1 MHNCLHKCCIWINVR
16 NVINFWRWFTY
27 LYCQWWRYLKNFALS
42 FFFEA
47 IYNSFDNPIGTQKPM
62 LDNSYV
68 YVMYQLVLVYL
79 KKISNE
85 VNPRLVSNRIPY
97 PFLYV
102 TREDRLFADDEVANV
117 GVSPCIIW
125 KFVSSAISNISSTVL
140 DTSLVGSPILYMNFS
155 LACNDFLPSIALF

>member
-1 MHNCLHKCCIWINVR
+1 
-16 NVINFWRWFTY
+16 
-27 LYCQWWRYLKNFALS
+27 
-42 FFFEA
+42 
-47 IYNSFDNPIGTQKPM
+47 M

-117 GVSPCIIW
+117 G
-125 KFVSSAISNISSTVL
+125 L
-140 DTSLVGSPILYMNFS
+140 
-155 LACNDFLPSIALF
+155 LACRLASYENL